1 MQVPEGS
8 TTEVMFGVATRK
20 NAAFYK
26 SLDEQG
32 GVGAFFFLKYCSRLY
47 AGGGGVRDTDSPHPA
62 FTMFHQQNHLKQ
74 MERP

>member
-1 MQVPEGS
+1 LAAVNIEQDAAYWEWHMQVPDGV

-32 GVGAFFFLKYCSRLY
+32 GDGAYCDVL
-47 AGGGGVRDTDSPHPA
+47 VKPHGRA
-62 FTMFHQQNHLKQ
+62 
-74 MERP
+74 